1 MYPQAQMPSPF
12 GRLTAAASQFAN
24 SHGVYMGKR
33 STRLHVAVYRRSGGR
48 IGGHLPG
55 WPQAPI
61 VLVTHIGAKTG
72 TRRTSP
78 LMYHRDGD
86 SIAVAASK
94 AGQATNPAWFHN
106 LMAHP
111 ETTIQIGTEVR
122 EVCARL
128 ATAAERQRLW
138 TEFVAF
144 FPGYEFFREHA
155 GDREIP
161 IVIFDPR

>member
-1 MYPQAQMPSPF
+1 VYPQFPVPSPF
-12 GRLTAAASQFAN
+12 GQFTAAASQFAN
-24 SHGVYMGKR
+24 RHGVYMGKR

-55 WPQAPI
+55 WPEAPI
-61 VLVTHIGAKTG
+61 VLVDHVGAKSG

-86 SIAVAASK
+86 SVAVAASK

-106 LMAHP
+106 LMANP
-111 ETTIQIGTEVR
+111 ETKIQIGSEVR
-122 EVCARL
+122 EVRARL
-128 ATAAERQRLW
+128 AAGPERDRLW
-138 TEFVAF
+138 AQFVAF

-155 GDREIP
+155 GNREIP
-161 IVIFDPR
+161 IVVFGPR